1 MHLKR
6 SHGSFGPRAVS
17 ESTRQILEST
27 GLRVTIMALVNLR
40 HNYLVCKYQHW
51 GSRRYHEYLVLEE
64 SGHLGFF
71 RHTRKGYRE
80 LAWQG
85 CWRGSGD
92 SSRRGFQI
100 EVRDFGCCPGVRLW
114 QLNFTRDYG
123 WRFTCT
129 DGSRSFLPLMVVN
142 SNRDDMRPWMMALD
156 FGDDFRSHDPAL
168 SFVTG
173 NL

>member
-1 MHLKR
+1 M
-6 SHGSFGPRAVS
+6 
-17 ESTRQILEST
+17 
-27 GLRVTIMALVNLR
+27 
-40 HNYLVCKYQHW
+40 
-51 GSRRYHEYLVLEE
+51 
-64 SGHLGFF
+64 
-71 RHTRKGYRE
+71 
-80 LAWQG
+80 
-85 CWRGSGD
+85 
-92 SSRRGFQI
+92 
-100 EVRDFGCCPGVRLW
+100 RDFGCCPGVRLW

-173 NL
+173 NF